1 MKEMLRNEQEKNK
14 ALTRELREKRVK
26 IEEISREYED
36 QIMNIKE
43 LIERKDL
50 EIKKYTQIKV
60 TDYDMIRFRVISE
73 VEAQHS

>member
-1 MKEMLRNEQEKNK
+1 MLKSEQDKNK
-14 ALTRELREKRVK
+14 ELNRQLRAKNNK

-43 LIERKDL
+43 LIERKDF
-50 EIKKYTQIKV
+50 EIKKYTQVKV

-73 VEAQHS
+73 VEAQHNEEI

>member
-1 MKEMLRNEQEKNK
+1 MKEMLINEQEKNK